1 MKHLALI
8 LLSSSFFTACM
19 TEADKALWVETK
31 DVFSSDGIM
40 VAAAVAELKAAPSA
54 EVVAEQDETPA
65 KAQEALVNPKPA
77 EATTGR

>member
-8 LLSSSFFTACM
+8 LLSSSLFTACM

-40 VAAAVAELKAAPSA
+40 VSAAVAEIKADPSA
-54 EVVAEQDETPA
+54 EAVADQDKNSAEE
-65 KAQEALVNPKPA
+65 QEAPVTPKPA

>member
-8 LLSSSFFTACM
+8 LLTSSLFTACM

-40 VAAAVAELKAAPSA
+40 VSAAVAEIKAAPSEEA
-54 EVVAEQDETPA
+54 VADEA
-65 KAQEALVNPKPA
+65 KGTEEAPETAVAPKPA